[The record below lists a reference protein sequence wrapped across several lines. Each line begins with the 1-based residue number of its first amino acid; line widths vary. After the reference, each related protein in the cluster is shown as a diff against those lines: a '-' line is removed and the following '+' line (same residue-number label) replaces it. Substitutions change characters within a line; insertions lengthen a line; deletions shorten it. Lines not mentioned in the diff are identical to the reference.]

1 MTYLVRL
8 RFRSR
13 TRLPVALTPMQGSSR
28 HWVPCQTW
36 MLGPYPYWVKLL
48 RCLTA
53 THLVDR
59 SWLVARSLTDLL
71 VRLLAVQCSAPET
84 PTTRAHPILSVLVE
98 TGPRHAGVRWKR
110 SASTLA
116 TTLFMG
122 LMVNSS
128 PLAGRT
134 T

>member
-36 MLGPYPYWVKLL
+36 MLGPYPHWVKLL

-59 SWLVARSLTDLL
+59 SWLVARSLTELL
-71 VRLLAVQCSAPET
+71 VRLLGVQCSAPET
-84 PTTRAHPILSVLVE
+84 PTTGAHPLLSVLE
-98 TGPRHAGVRWKR
+98 AYDLRQSGG
-110 SASTLA
+110 
-116 TTLFMG
+116 M
-122 LMVNSS
+122 
-128 PLAGRT
+128 
-134 T
+134 